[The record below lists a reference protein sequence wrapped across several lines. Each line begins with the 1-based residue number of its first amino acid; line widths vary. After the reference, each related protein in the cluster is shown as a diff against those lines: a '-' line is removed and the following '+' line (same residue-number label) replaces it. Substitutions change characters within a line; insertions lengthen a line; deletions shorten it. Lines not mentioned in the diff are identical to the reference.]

1 MSLSR
6 EVSSLLLLPSVLILL
21 QAQDAIPQADQPA
34 SAIRT
39 TVQRVLVDIVVT
51 NDKGESVKGL
61 HEKDFE
67 VFEDGNP
74 QKIATFEEHHGAALS
89 EIKLPPLPPHVYT
102 NFPLAKS
109 ADAVNVLLLDA
120 LNTPT
125 ADQSY
130 VHWQMVKYLKTIPP
144 ETRVAVFTLSSRLRM
159 IQPVTTDP
167 SELLEAMRSTQALQ
181 HQSGVLTSQ
190 EEQEEI
196 NHWIGFLLANQSSQY
211 SPPPD
216 FARQEVDPI
225 NAIKEFLAEAAT
237 LQTGTRIDMTLQAFQ
252 ELTRYLENIPGRKN
266 VIWFS
271 GSFPTTIFPRG
282 DLPNPFVGVADFQ
295 SQIRKTADL
304 LSASRVALYPVE
316 AGGLVTD
323 SAFQANG
330 EEIGSTRPSQS
341 DQNLATE
348 LRGESMDRDLNYA
361 TMDELAKAT
370 GGKAYYNTNGLGDVL
385 NRVIRN
391 GTHYYS
397 LTYAPSDSV
406 MNGKY
411 RHIRIELRK
420 SKEKVT
426 LAYRRGYYA
435 DNLAATLAAT
445 RRNADPLL
453 PLVGR
458 NMPDYSQILYKV
470 LVQPVTPQ
478 PPADAPHMGSNPN
491 LKGPVTRYS
500 ADFAIA
506 MSDLKLDVASDG
518 VRHGQIEIAL
528 AAYDHEG
535 KLLNLFKTTG
545 EVVLKADEYA
555 ALQRGGGLQIQE
567 KIDVPAGYAYLRT
580 GIYDVKSGAAGTLG
594 IPLADGSGAAA
605 K

>member
-6 EVSSLLLLPSVLILL
+6 AFSCLLLLPSVLILI
-21 QAQDAIPQADQPA
+21 QAQEVTERAANSSTTIK
-34 SAIRT
+34 T
-39 TVQRVLVDIVVT
+39 TVQRVLVDVVVT
-51 NDKGESVKGL
+51 NDKGDPVKGL
-61 HEKDFE
+61 HEKDFK
-67 VFEDGNP
+67 VFEDGKP

-89 EIKLPPLPPHVYT
+89 EIRLPPMPPHVYT
-102 NFPLAKS
+102 NFPLMKS

-120 LNTPT
+120 LNTRT

-130 VHWQMVKYLKTIPP
+130 VHWQMVKFLKTIPP

-181 HQSGVLTSQ
+181 HQSGVLTSE
-190 EEQEEI
+190 EEQEEM
-196 NHWIGFLLANQSSQY
+196 HHLIGFLLANQSSPY
-211 SPPPD
+211 SAPPD
-216 FARQEVDPI
+216 LARSEVDSV
-225 NAIKEFLAEAAT
+225 NALKEFLTEAAT
-237 LQTGTRIDMTLQAFQ
+237 LQTGTRIDITLQAFQ

-271 GSFPTTIFPRG
+271 GSFPTTIFPSG
-282 DLPNPFVGVADFQ
+282 DLANPFVGLADFQ

-323 SAFQANG
+323 SAFQVNG
-330 EEIGSTRPSQS
+330 EEIGTTRPSQN
-341 DQNLATE
+341 DQDLATQ
-348 LRGESMDRDLNYA
+348 LRGESLDRDMNYA
-361 TMDELAKAT
+361 TMDELAKVT

-406 MNGKY
+406 MNGRY
-411 RHIRIELRK
+411 RHIRVELRK

-445 RRNADPLL
+445 KPNADPLL

-478 PPADAPHMGSNPN
+478 PPADAPHIGSNPN
-491 LKGPVTRYS
+491 LKGPVTRYG

-506 MSDLKLDVASDG
+506 IGDLKLDVAADG
-518 VRHGQIEIAL
+518 VRHGNIEIAL
-528 AAYDHEG
+528 AAYDREG
-535 KLLNLFKTTG
+535 TLLNMFKTAG
-545 EVVLKADEYA
+545 EVVLKPNEYA
-555 ALQRGGGLQIQE
+555 ALQQGGGLQVQE
-567 KIDVPAGYAYLRT
+567 KIDVPAGYVYLRT

-594 IPLADGSGAAA
+594 IPLAESNDRAA